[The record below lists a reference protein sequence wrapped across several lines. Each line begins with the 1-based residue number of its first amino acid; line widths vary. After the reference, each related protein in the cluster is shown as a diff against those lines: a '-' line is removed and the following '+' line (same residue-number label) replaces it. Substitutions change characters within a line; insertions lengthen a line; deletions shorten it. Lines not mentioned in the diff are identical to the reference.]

1 VASGDGVGEPGA
13 GCGVN
18 AVGASDDGLDA
29 GVGDCSGE
37 GDGDGAGDDDS
48 GEGSGWLVCGVVPGV
63 SSEGEITGDADGV
76 DAGSEAGV
84 GEASTIGV
92 TAAGVA
98 VGVFSG
104 DDVG

>member
-1 VASGDGVGEPGA
+1 M
-13 GCGVN
+13 
-18 AVGASDDGLDA
+18 L
-29 GVGDCSGE
+29 
-37 GDGDGAGDDDS
+37 
-48 GEGSGWLVCGVVPGV
+48 GV
-63 SSEGEITGDADGV
+63 SGEGEITGDADGV

-84 GEASTIGV
+84 GEASAIGV